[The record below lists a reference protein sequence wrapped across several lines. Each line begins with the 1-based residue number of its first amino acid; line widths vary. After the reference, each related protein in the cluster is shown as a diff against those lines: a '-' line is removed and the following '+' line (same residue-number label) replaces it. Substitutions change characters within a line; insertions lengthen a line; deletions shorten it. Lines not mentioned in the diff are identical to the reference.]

1 MQTNKKTGNE
11 MNIVSVVTNWY
22 LPYWPLFLVLLIL
35 GLAGA
40 WAYLKFYSIPVY
52 ETYATIMVK
61 DEKKG
66 VDESGV
72 LEALQIYPTKNI
84 VENEMEVI
92 HSRKL
97 MEKVVEQLQLYAP
110 VYEDAGNKGKIK
122 ATSAYTSSPI
132 TIIARKP
139 DDLKETGDTDVY
151 FMVNYYANN
160 NAGEFKN
167 AAIQK
172 VKEVI
177 IKNKAYP
184 TNTWVSTPY
193 GELKFEEN

>member
-1 MQTNKKTGNE
+1 MQTNKKTGGE
-11 MNIVSVVTNWY
+11 TNIVSLAINWY
-22 LPYWPLFLVLLIL
+22 LPYWPLFLILIVV

-40 WAYLKFYSIPVY
+40 WSYLKFYATPVY

-66 VDESGV
+66 VDESGS

-84 VENEMEVI
+84 VENETEVI

-110 VYEDAGNKGKIK
+110 VFEAAGNKGKIN

-132 TIIARKP
+132 TIIA
-139 DDLKETGDTDVY
+139 
-151 FMVNYYANN
+151 
-160 NAGEFKN
+160 
-167 AAIQK
+167 
-172 VKEVI
+172 
-177 IKNKAYP
+177 
-184 TNTWVSTPY
+184 
-193 GELKFEEN
+193 